1 MAQGLKPLKSNS
13 VGASKAKSTAQQKKA
28 AQPKKGARVIPAKK
42 QAALRA
48 ATNKRRQTSSVAGNV
63 EQEMIGRA
71 ASGGP
76 LRLLKPPPK
85 TDEDAKGK
93 GKK

>member
-1 MAQGLKPLKSNS
+1 MIVCMGATSPLSS
-13 VGASKAKSTAQQKKA
+13 SSYRILTPLTPLLLAIS
-28 AQPKKGARVIPAKK
+28 ARVIPAKK